1 MVKKALEPLK
11 GVLDVKVSV
20 PDRCAYVEHR
30 TTVNPDEMLRV
41 LNAQHL
47 GAILKS
53 SGEAGEE
60 DSAARHEERVAALK
74 LVGQVLFLSIGF
86 YLELTGRKNLASDG
100 VLLLCVLLS
109 YSLFHKAFLAI
120 LRRQSNVELLMSVA
134 MLGSL
139 LQAEILDA
147 AMVGVM
153 VALLDMV
160 TASTIAFIDKRLKGC
175 ISVPSVNVY
184 LADDRMIK
192 VSFLTE
198 NVRHL
203 QPKQAKRTLE
213 NSLAKY
219 ESMKEAEVTEEK
231 KLHGIRDNAKKVEM
245 RIETMMED
253 MEYMAQRMQYYD
265 RMQANGDPEY
275 DFHFGGEGRSATE
288 ASQEAIS
295 HAVTDLSQ
303 EVCGLFVDNLKRIEG
318 WQDAFE
324 RQQNELH
331 GLVAEMQIM
340 VRQQAWCVAAM
351 AEAVDQLG
359 AEEAADA
366 IAQGAEAAG

>member
-1 MVKKALEPLK
+1 MCRLFKSFHAQPRLAIVTKTLERATEDLIHFGIVFFCVFFCLVVNSILFFGQDIEGFTTLPRAVNSCFRAMFGDWDFGMMAEIGLLKAQIWFWSFMLIMVLILLNMLLAVIMDAYTEEKARARTAMSLK
-11 GVLDVKVSV
+11 DQSF
-20 PDRCAYVEHR
+20 D
-30 TTVNPDEMLRV
+30 
-41 LNAQHL
+41 
-47 GAILKS
+47 
-53 SGEAGEE
+53 
-60 DSAARHEERVAALK
+60 
-74 LVGQVLFLSIGF
+74 
-86 YLELTGRKNLASDG
+86 
-100 VLLLCVLLS
+100 
-109 YSLFHKAFLAI
+109 I
-120 LRRQSNVELLMSVA
+120 LRRYRQFKRGERVRLNDIWAVFEEEYKGDVKA
-134 MLGSL
+134 M
-139 LQAEILDA
+139 
-147 AMVGVM
+147 
-153 VALLDMV
+153 
-160 TASTIAFIDKRLKGC
+160 
-175 ISVPSVNVY
+175 